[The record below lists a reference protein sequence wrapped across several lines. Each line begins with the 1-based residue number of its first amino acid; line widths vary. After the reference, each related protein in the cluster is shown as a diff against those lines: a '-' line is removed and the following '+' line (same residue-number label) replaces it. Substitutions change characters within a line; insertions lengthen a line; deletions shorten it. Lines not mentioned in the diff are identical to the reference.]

1 MPEKVSFSLPGR
13 NETIFFKSFEFKDGL
28 PFPLYLSLELKLSL
42 AVILF
47 IALIFGIRLRGFIF
61 KYLRSPDT
69 KGPVN
74 YLIWVDQVN
83 GFLLGVVIVLK
94 IVLTVSPIPLSLIFN
109 ETFCEWIDLPGC
121 MYIVGATVW
130 TSFIAFFRIIFIKA
144 QNWLKFRVG
153 EKRLLR
159 LLLGLGTFFH
169 VGGGLLFAAL
179 DDNSVV
185 GKMCLHYSTQEMEIL
200 HNHQVI
206 SPCLSSSKIWEV
218 GGGSERITL
227 W

>member
-1 MPEKVSFSLPGR
+1 MTEKTVIQIMITFSLPGQ
-13 NETIFFKSFEFKDGL
+13 NKTIFFKSFKFKDGL
-28 PFPLYLSLELKLSL
+28 PFPLYLSWELRTVL

-47 IALIFGIRLRGFIF
+47 IALTIGIRLRTIIF
-61 KYLRSPDT
+61 NYLRSPDS

-83 GFLLGVVIVLK
+83 GFLLGLVIIIK
-94 IVLTVSPIPLSLIFN
+94 IVLILSPVPLSSIFN

-121 MYIVGATVW
+121 VYIVGATVW
-130 TSFIAFFRIIFIKA
+130 TSFIAFFRIIFIKG

-159 LLLGLGTFFH
+159 TLLVVGTIFH
-169 VGGGLLFAAL
+169 LGGGLLLAAL

-185 GKMCLHYSTQEMEIL
+185 GKMCLHYSTQEVEIL
-200 HNHQVI
+200 HSHQVI
-206 SPCLSSSKIWEV
+206 SFNYLARGIC
-218 GGGSERITL
+218 T
-227 W
+227 